1 LSILLYKIPLYGTIF
16 IDIKKEWQQN
26 LPLSSDQ
33 PTNTEELHVTTKENT
48 IKEIQTRQELKI
60 RRLKSRQEARE
71 KDGLYHPNSI
81 EGEDYIICPITNVR
95 FTKIKKGHIT
105 GTLGI
110 TEDEYYELFP
120 ELKGKVANRLK
131 KRISEGQKT
140 KMAFYDDGSP
150 VLDKDGKHLTG
161 DQWGRLKARQKL
173 NEIDPETGM
182 RGYDKLGEK
191 TRNSHL
197 SKVDENGLNGY
208 QRIAKEAIHKGNKTK
223 LDKGIM
229 SRNWSYPFERYE
241 RMVEYLLKYVKPA
254 LTNNGEIVLSKV
266 TDDDDG
272 WQIDHKYS
280 IAQGWK
286 DRVSPFIIG
295 SVFNL
300 DLIKKSQN
308 RDKCDSC
315 SIELDELLSLCGY
328 SMEESIKEF
337 DVLYDLFKD
346 DHSNGIPV
354 SSLYTIEKANLY
366 ERLTPFIDIK
376 NKYTNND
383 IEE

>member
-1 LSILLYKIPLYGTIF
+1 M
-16 IDIKKEWQQN
+16 
-26 LPLSSDQ
+26 
-33 PTNTEELHVTTKENT
+33 TTKENT

-60 RRLKSRQEARE
+60 RRLKARQEARE

-223 LDKGIM
+223 AEKYGHRDAKDI
-229 SRNWSYPFERYE
+229 SDFDRYSNIID
-241 RMVEYLLKYVKPA
+241 YLTYKCD
-254 LTNNGEIVLSKV
+254 TNLYTNGVAIK
-266 TDDDDG
+266 TRRDG
-272 WQIDHKYS
+272 GDNAQQIDHIYS
-280 IAQGWK
+280 VK
-286 DRVSPFIIG
+286 DAFKNGISPLCVAMPENTQIITAKQNEDKND
-295 SVFNL
+295 SSHISIDELFL
-300 DLIKKSQN
+300 KTSYTSKKSNLEFECWLIVADEAKQN
-308 RDKCDSC
+308 DLYNSGLRDLQRMS
-315 SIELDELLSLCGY
+315 ELLSELDPKY
-328 SMEESIKEF
+328 
-337 DVLYDLFKD
+337 FK
-346 DHSNGIPV
+346 S
-354 SSLYTIEKANLY
+354 TIE
-366 ERLTPFIDIK
+366 FIEYMV
-376 NKYTNND
+376 NKSNY
-383 IEE
+383 